1 MVKHGIGRVPPPKPK
16 LVPKQKTARQR
27 VKARADR
34 ALYVAKGRTLAIGST
49 GGHGVGG
56 RKLAAVR
63 GGIQKNRRL

>member
-34 ALYVAKGRTLAIGST
+34 ALYVAKGRTLALG

-56 RKLAAVR
+56 RKLAVVR
-63 GGIQKNRRL
+63 GGIQKKRRL

>member
-34 ALYVAKGRTLAIGST
+34 ALYVAKGRTLALG
-49 GGHGVGG
+49 
-56 RKLAAVR
+56 LAAVR
-63 GGIQKNRRL
+63 GGIQKKRRL